1 MASRSSKTRPLGQWL
16 RLIVVPSGGSSHCQW
31 TVASRLPTKSRHCPR
46 SAVLRLAQAASQPAC
61 YGSMLRFPNRSLLL
75 VANSAANSPLS
86 SAAAHWPAQADLAS
100 EPCRRRATA
109 IAASAA
115 LWAGPQG
122 AGSAELARL
131 RVDTGSARSW
141 RAFPAW
147 AWPGQVLLVVLLGPS
162 DSRRDQP
169 LTVCCLFAAA
179 LGSR

>member
-1 MASRSSKTRPLGQWL
+1 M
-16 RLIVVPSGGSSHCQW
+16 
-31 TVASRLPTKSRHCPR
+31 
-46 SAVLRLAQAASQPAC
+46 AQAASQPAC

-115 LWAGPQG
+115 LWVGPQG

-141 RAFPAW
+141 RAFPAGGLAGPGTTCSTTRTVRQPTGPAIGSLLPIRGR
-147 AWPGQVLLVVLLGPS
+147 AWLSTATASAASNLIAIS
-162 DSRRDQP
+162 DHKSRGRSATGSLSRRLPADP
-169 LTVCCLFAAA
+169 GTTEWHLLARCCA
-179 LGSR
+179 